1 MNLKE
6 AFRYQKFLD
15 SMMQQATNAMR
26 NKTLCLDT
34 EKTHYYNKADA
45 SLTDVVEAEEKNV
58 QYTVEDLVA
67 LGHILIAERHKLT
80 HAINVAKANADV
92 DIDAYVE
99 MNKFAMRMISGYRT
113 ILSFQSG
120 KHKERG
126 SGYRLNGEGNQTGYV
141 YDIDVIDTEAYDRKE
156 IKRQLHDV
164 SVRADEVSSQI
175 DSAMVNTQVDYEPVY
190 DVNETLDDI
199 MAEFVQKRE
208 NASVR

>member
-15 SMMQQATNAMR
+15 SMMQAATNAMR
-26 NKTLCLDT
+26 NKTLCLNT
-34 EKTHYYNKADA
+34 EKTHHYNKADA
-45 SLTDVVEAEEKNV
+45 SLTDVIEVEEKTV
-58 QYTVEDLVA
+58 QYQVEDLVS
-67 LGHILIAERHKLT
+67 LGHVLIGERRKLT
-80 HAINVAKANADV
+80 HAINVAKANADI

-99 MNKFAMRMISGYRT
+99 ANKFAMRMISGYRT

-141 YDIDVIDTEAYDRKE
+141 YEIDVVDTEAYDRKD
-156 IKRQLHDV
+156 IKKQLHEV
-164 SVRADEVSSQI
+164 SVKADEVSSQI
-175 DSAMVNTQVDYEPVY
+175 DSAMVNTLVDYDPIY

-208 NASVR
+208 VVSV